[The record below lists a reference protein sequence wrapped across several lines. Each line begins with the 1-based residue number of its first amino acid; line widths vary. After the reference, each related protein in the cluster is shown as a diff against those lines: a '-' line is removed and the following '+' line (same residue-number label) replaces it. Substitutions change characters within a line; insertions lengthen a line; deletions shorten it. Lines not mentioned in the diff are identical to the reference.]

1 MMDERAIMTAE
12 EVAAYL
18 RLDQAT
24 VYRLAN
30 AGEIPARRVGR
41 VWRFHR
47 AALQEWLEAQ
57 MRANLERGAATSQT
71 RVSRV
76 VHLSDP
82 LPCGVDSGDGL
93 CGCPRPRLTWSSAR
107 DILGSGS

>member
-1 MMDERAIMTAE
+1 MTAA

-18 RLDQAT
+18 RLNQAT

-30 AGEIPARRVGR
+30 AGEIPAQRFGR

-57 MRANLERGAATSQT
+57 MQANLERG
-71 RVSRV
+71 V
-76 VHLSDP
+76 VNDRNA
-82 LPCGVDSGDGL
+82 V
-93 CGCPRPRLTWSSAR
+93 
-107 DILGSGS
+107 